1 MESTLVS
8 KHRDDLKSSGLSDN
22 TITLSNIYSA
32 SIEEVVKLG
41 FSHRSPAM
49 AIPYHDGSVRL
60 KPDIPFIN
68 KKGKPAKYLTLK
80 DGKIILYI
88 PPNFN
93 KSNLQDSSIPLVITE
108 GEKKTLKSNQEGIPT
123 VGLSGV
129 WNFAS
134 DGVTIPD
141 LMNIKWCGRLV
152 YICFDSDAVLKWE
165 ILMAEWTLGRWLES
179 KDATVRI
186 IRLPSILGSA
196 KTGLDDYLIKRTK
209 KDFEQLQQESK
220 GIDFFFQKPNEVLRA
235 LLDGIKYEIYSY
247 EKEKDG
253 VRATLSI
260 LDLKTGNPIFKDS
273 LPLWSAKKRTEFA
286 NKNKELGYA
295 DVDKHLTVIEEQ
307 LKIFTPIDKT
317 KVKETETISELLNT
331 KTSLF
336 DIHAAL
342 SETMSSPWIHDAI
355 EIVLAVS
362 INMPLIEKDRNNGLL
377 WVLLIGNP
385 SSYKT
390 EAVGHL
396 SDTPHCYFLDSI
408 TSNSF
413 ASGYIN
419 TDGKKAK
426 DLLPELAGKF
436 FIIKDYTTLFSSN
449 EESIKKVLG
458 DLQSIYDGDYSK
470 YTGTAGNITYKNV
483 KFSHVGCI
491 TPLVVSK
498 QHSYM
503 SMLGSRFLF
512 YRLPELVESEVAEGC
527 RIICE
532 ETQNQNRQ
540 ETLRKKCSAYSYQLY
555 NEIPNIEM
563 QTESPEHINQIVTLG
578 KLLARGRGVITGG
591 VSEYYDT
598 SDTAKTK
605 PRQSYSMKEKQ
616 VEEPFRALRQ
626 LLALGKGLALVHG
639 RQSITDHEI
648 EILRRVVVS
657 SMPVDRS
664 KVLTLLIKEKRIT
677 RRSCSV
683 SLSKSY
689 GTAVQILE
697 ELRHLNILKKHISEE
712 SDEYK
717 ENELIYEVVDEFRE
731 VLLNP
736 IEPIDHLYNLEKD
749 NLT

>member
-307 LKIFTPIDKT
+307 LKIFTPIDDLKNMTVTQVTKRFGNEAWPGFVQGYKVQLEMEKT
-317 KVKETETISELLNT
+317 NQQGGNNLILGTILKEYFS
-331 KTSLF
+331 SLVNWNSF
-336 DIHAAL
+336 VMC
-342 SETMSSPWIHDAI
+342 S
-355 EIVLAVS
+355 
-362 INMPLIEKDRNNGLL
+362 
-377 WVLLIGNP
+377 
-385 SSYKT
+385 
-390 EAVGHL
+390 L
-396 SDTPHCYFLDSI
+396 SD
-408 TSNSF
+408 
-413 ASGYIN
+413 
-419 TDGKKAK
+419 
-426 DLLPELAGKF
+426 
-436 FIIKDYTTLFSSN
+436 
-449 EESIKKVLG
+449 
-458 DLQSIYDGDYSK
+458 
-470 YTGTAGNITYKNV
+470 GNNK
-483 KFSHVGCI
+483 GEWMQWQ
-491 TPLVVSK
+491 P
-498 QHSYM
+498 QP
-503 SMLGSRFLF
+503 G
-512 YRLPELVESEVAEGC
+512 A
-527 RIICE
+527 
-532 ETQNQNRQ
+532 Q
-540 ETLRKKCSAYSYQLY
+540 AQL
-555 NEIPNIEM
+555 
-563 QTESPEHINQIVTLG
+563 
-578 KLLARGRGVITGG
+578 
-591 VSEYYDT
+591 
-598 SDTAKTK
+598 
-605 PRQSYSMKEKQ
+605 
-616 VEEPFRALRQ
+616 
-626 LLALGKGLALVHG
+626 
-639 RQSITDHEI
+639 
-648 EILRRVVVS
+648 
-657 SMPVDRS
+657 
-664 KVLTLLIKEKRIT
+664 
-677 RRSCSV
+677 
-683 SLSKSY
+683 
-689 GTAVQILE
+689 
-697 ELRHLNILKKHISEE
+697 
-712 SDEYK
+712 
-717 ENELIYEVVDEFRE
+717 
-731 VLLNP
+731 
-736 IEPIDHLYNLEKD
+736 
-749 NLT
+749 